1 MAKSSS
7 MGGSRSNR
15 MSSMVAGDKPRGEGS
30 YRAGSTVRAESYPN
44 SPALGSPVTNL
55 GANITTK
62 KAITARVPTYL
73 TSLPSYAA
81 GLKNKKPTIAKTIPR
96 TYVPTVKPPAKKPT
110 VVVKPTAKKPVVT
123 PVAKKSIL
131 NDLRSALGMASTKSA
146 PRGSMAINPR
156 TGNTTG
162 FTTGT
167 TTGSSASKPGVAGKT
182 YQSAYDRQM
191 SNALNRTNQ
200 PAGPMGGGGG
210 TRGSGSSRSTS
221 SGGGNLGGAAGRGE
235 PRGSKK

>member
-1 MAKSSS
+1 MTGPNPQSNIGAK
-7 MGGSRSNR
+7 RNNL
-15 MSSMVAGDKPRGEGS
+15 AGYLSIAPAPK
-30 YRAGSTVRAESYPN
+30 TVSGKT
-44 SPALGSPVTNL
+44 ALE
-55 GANITTK
+55 
-62 KAITARVPTYL
+62 
-73 TSLPSYAA
+73 
-81 GLKNKKPTIAKTIPR
+81 
-96 TYVPTVKPPAKKPT
+96 KPPAKLPAPTGVETITPVKTKNVPRTYLPTIKP
-110 VVVKPTAKKPVVT
+110 KT
-123 PVAKKSIL
+123 PVAAVVKKPTLRPAVKKSIL
-131 NDLRSALGMASTKSA
+131 GDIRSALGMGPSKSA